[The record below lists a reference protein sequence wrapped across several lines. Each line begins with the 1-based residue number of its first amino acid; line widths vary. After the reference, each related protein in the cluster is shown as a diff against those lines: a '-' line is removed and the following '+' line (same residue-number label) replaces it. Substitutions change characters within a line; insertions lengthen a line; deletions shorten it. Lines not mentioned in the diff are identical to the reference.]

1 MASAAYRSGSA
12 LGDET
17 QSVEHDFVAKRGVVH
32 SEIVLP
38 ADAPPWMADRE
49 RLWNA
54 VEAAEKRK
62 DAQLAR
68 EIQVAI
74 PRELDRTARPASF
87 ATS

>member
-1 MASAAYRSGSA
+1 M
-12 LGDET
+12 
-17 QSVEHDFVAKRGVVH
+17 VH

-54 VEAAEKRK
+54 VEAAETRK

-68 EIQVAI
+68 EIQLAI
-74 PRELDRTARPASF
+74 PRELDRQARSGSF